1 MRLTISKHIYAALSG
16 SAEIVKAI
24 GENKIFPIA
33 TKNEVEFPFIVYER
47 DSVSPRYDKS
57 GQSVTESSVNVYVLA
72 ESYTESLDIAEM
84 VINALERNE
93 DVIYPD
99 FKVIGAT
106 MQGASES
113 YTANTF
119 VQQLTFNFIT
129 KSL

>member
-47 DSVSPRYDKS
+47 DSVLPRYDKS
-57 GQSVTESSVNVYVLA
+57 GQSVTESSVNVYILA
-72 ESYTESLDIAEM
+72 EGYTESLDIAEM
-84 VINALERNE
+84 VINALERK
-93 DVIYPD
+93 DAIYPD
-99 FKVIGAT
+99 FAVIGAT
-106 MQGASES
+106 MQGAAES
-113 YTANTF
+113 YTSNTF

>member
-16 SAEIVKAI
+16 SAELVKAI

-33 TKNEVEFPFIVYER
+33 TKNEVEFPFVVYER
-47 DSVSPRYDKS
+47 DSVLPRYDKS

-84 VINALERNE
+84 VIDALERK
-93 DVIYPD
+93 DAVYPD
-99 FKVIGAT
+99 FSVIGAT

-119 VQQLTFNFIT
+119 VQQLTFSFIT

>member
-1 MRLTISKHIYAALSG
+1 MRLTISRHIYAALSG
-16 SAEIVKAI
+16 SAELVKTI

-33 TKNEVEFPFIVYER
+33 TKNEVEFPFVVYER

-72 ESYTESLDIAEM
+72 ESYTESLEIAEM
-84 VINALERNE
+84 VIAALERK
-93 DVIYPD
+93 DAIYSD
-99 FKVIGAT
+99 FAVIGAT

-113 YTANTF
+113 YTSNTF